1 MNQPAPAPSPPALP
15 VSLAANPKLSSW
27 LKFSSNGQVTI
38 SPGKVEIGQGI
49 VTALAQIA
57 ADELDID
64 LSRVQMIRAST
75 ATSPN
80 EGVTSG
86 SLSIQQSGRALRH
99 ACAEVRRIFLQQA
112 AERLG
117 VDIDALDIE
126 DGTISGPGNVRTSY
140 WELAEEVSL
149 DRDATPGVTPKIASR
164 RALAGNSIQRIDI
177 PDKVLGRP
185 RFIHDQALAGMLHG
199 RVLRPENARAKL
211 IELKE
216 DGARAVAGL
225 VAIVRDG
232 SFAGVVSETEHGAEA
247 ALNALRKGAS
257 WSDGEPLP
265 DENDLASFLK
275 AQPSESTII
284 DKKTAASPGTAARTI
299 RRQYTRPY
307 IAHASIAPSCAMAQ
321 WHGDRVHVWTH
332 SQGVYLLRADLALV
346 LKLPVENITV
356 EHMEGAGC
364 YGHNAADD
372 VALDAVLLAKAAGGR
387 PVRVQWSRQG
397 EMSDAPFG
405 AAMAIEIEADL
416 DAQGEIIDWRHSIW
430 GNGHVA
436 RPGRAAQPALLAGF
450 ELANPFPRMIST
462 NPPQANGGGGDRNS
476 IPLYD
481 FPSWRIESHRL
492 TTMPIRTSA
501 LRTLG
506 GQGNVFAIESILDE
520 IAAERG
526 EDPVAFRLRHLRDE
540 RAKDVIRAVAARA
553 KWKPEKQPGIGHG
566 VGFARYKNTGAY
578 CAAIAEIEGAEE
590 ISVRKLTLAVDVGE
604 AINPDGVINQI
615 EGGAIQATSWVLK
628 ERVRFDRQRI
638 TSTSWTEYPILR
650 FSEVPDVEVE
660 VIQRSGYR
668 PGRRR
673 RGCPWPGYGGHR
685 QRRIRR
691 ARRAGAR
698 SADHARQDHCR
709 DGIDLMS
716 SLNILSGG
724 AAQGLVGSLTPAFK
738 AQTGFDIAGEFG
750 AVGVMADKLRKGT
763 PADIVILTA
772 ALVAKLA
779 EEKLVV
785 ATSIADVGLVE
796 TALAVRTGDPLA
808 AVRDAADLREA
819 LLASD
824 AIFVPDTKASTAGIH
839 VANVLQQLGI
849 ADEVAARLRIF
860 PNGATAMR
868 ELAAS
873 EARRPIGCTQST
885 EIISTKGRNPVRFTA
900 AGLRT
905 CDHVHGRH
913 HGRRR
918 PPATSPGPD
927 RPVDRC
933 RTT

>member
-1 MNQPAPAPSPPALP
+1 MNQQAPAAPALP
-15 VSLAANPKLSSW
+15 VSLAANPKLSAW
-27 LKFSSNGQVTI
+27 LEFSGDGQVMV

-75 ATSPN
+75 ASSPN

-117 VDIDALDIE
+117 VDADALDIE
-126 DGTISGPGNVRTSY
+126 DGTISGPGNVTTSY
-140 WELAEEVSL
+140 WELAGEVSL
-149 DRDATPGVTPKIASR
+149 DRDATPGVKPKTASR
-164 RALAGNSIQRIDI
+164 RALAGNSVQRIDI

-211 IELKE
+211 MELKE
-216 DGARAVAGL
+216 DGARAVPGL
-225 VAIVRDG
+225 IAIARDG

-247 ALNALRKGAS
+247 ALNALRKGAT

-265 DENDLASFLK
+265 DENELASFLK
-275 AQPSESTII
+275 AQPAESTII
-284 DKKTAASPGTAARTI
+284 DKKTAAQPGTVARTI
-299 RRQYTRPY
+299 KRQYTRPY

-321 WHGDRVHVWTH
+321 WDGDRVHVWTH

-346 LKLPVENITV
+346 LKLPVEHITV

-372 VALDAVLLAKAAGGR
+372 VALDAALLAKAATGR

-397 EMSDAPFG
+397 EMSDCPFG

-416 DAQGEIIDWRHSIW
+416 DERGEIVDWRHSIW
-430 GNGHVA
+430 SNGHAA
-436 RPGRAAQPALLAGF
+436 RPGRAAQPALLASY

-520 IAAERG
+520 IATERG

-553 KWKPEKQPGIGHG
+553 KWKPEKRPGIGYG
-566 VGFARYKNTGAY
+566 VGFGRYKNTGAY

-604 AINPDGVINQI
+604 AINPDGVVNQI

-660 VIQRSGYR
+660 VIQR
-668 PGRRR
+668 PE
-673 RGCPWPGYGGHR
+673 
-685 QRRIRR
+685 
-691 ARRAGAR
+691 
-698 SADHARQDHCR
+698 
-709 DGIDLMS
+709 IDP
-716 SLNILSGG
+716 
-724 AAQGLVGSLTPAFK
+724 VG
-738 AQTGFDIAGEFG
+738 AGEAAHG
-750 AVGVMADKLRKGT
+750 PV
-763 PADIVILTA
+763 TA
-772 ALVAKLA
+772 A
-779 EEKLVV
+779 
-785 ATSIADVGLVE
+785 IANAVFD
-796 TALAVRTGDPLA
+796 ALGVR
-808 AVRDAADLREA
+808 VRDLPITRDRIIAA
-819 LLASD
+819 
-824 AIFVPDTKASTAGIH
+824 
-839 VANVLQQLGI
+839 
-849 ADEVAARLRIF
+849 
-860 PNGATAMR
+860 M
-868 ELAAS
+868 ELS
-873 EARRPIGCTQST
+873 S
-885 EIISTKGRNPVRFTA
+885 
-900 AGLRT
+900 
-905 CDHVHGRH
+905 
-913 HGRRR
+913 
-918 PPATSPGPD
+918 
-927 RPVDRC
+927 
-933 RTT
+933 